1 MELPEIVAKVIASA
15 AGSGRKLSWKI
26 QDSEKGTLVQLVWKS
41 TSCSAGSTPTGGINW
56 NKKAQ
61 RPRSDADAGRPVS
74 TSQAKTRNTPSRK
87 RRNALRREAFLEK
100 KKLAE
105 QEGVG
110 VKTTPVPA
118 IATVRELLEP
128 ELVSEPDNVALGGDS
143 VSEVI
148 NLAKC
153 QEVVYEMRDGKPG
166 VKFTK
171 GDEEGWTPVV
181 RKCSRKKSNIVYST
195 HTHSQC
201 VERCEFSGDEDLE
214 ITAHTRSVKYRVV
227 DGTPG
232 LRIRRGNTMSS
243 VSWEPVV
250 PTPIAQRTRT
260 ESKVI

>member
-1 MELPEIVAKVIASA
+1 MCF
-15 AGSGRKLSWKI
+15 
-26 QDSEKGTLVQLVWKS
+26 LV
-41 TSCSAGSTPTGGINW
+41 PW

-74 TSQAKTRNTPSRK
+74 TSQAKSRNTPSRK

-110 VKTTPVPA
+110 VKTTVPA
-118 IATVRELLEP
+118 IAATATVHEQMEP
-128 ELVSEPDNVALGGDS
+128 ELVSEPDNVAIGGGS

-148 NLAKC
+148 DLAKC
-153 QEVVYEMRDGKPG
+153 QEVVYEMREGKPG

-171 GDEEGWTPVV
+171 GDDEGWTPVV
-181 RKCSRKKSNIVYST
+181 RKCNRKKTNVVHST
-195 HTHSQC
+195 PTHSQR
-201 VERCEFSGDEDLE
+201 VERCELSGDEDLK

-232 LRIRRGNTMSS
+232 LRIQRSNTMSS

-260 ESKVI
+260 KSKVI